1 VPDITTIPRGCCTQ
15 CIGVLTDTPARGQLI
30 AARLCVESASTAYPS
45 LPQDHAPAVVVGSKG
60 SDKMLGDH
68 DGAQLVAEEM
78 LAQSLSGKRAGPRS
92 SRFQ

>member
-1 VPDITTIPRGCCTQ
+1 M
-15 CIGVLTDTPARGQLI
+15 L
-30 AARLCVESASTAYPS
+30 
-45 LPQDHAPAVVVGSKG
+45 QDHAPAWLSTGKG
-60 SDKMLGDH
+60 SVKMLGDH